1 MPADT
6 QPLAAILDS
15 DPDVAVMLSLQLRA
29 LGMEA
34 CCYREQAPLLAELPY
49 RRPRIVV
56 LALEFG
62 QVDGIAVLRRLAEQE
77 YRGGVLL
84 LSGVERKIVR
94 IAERVGRALGLTIL
108 DSLSKPYRLAD
119 LRQRLNEITSRA
131 HGIGEPRT
139 EVMRSPDE
147 IELALEHDEF
157 IVHYQPQYELA
168 DRRLSGVETLVRW
181 QHPGAGL
188 LYPGQ
193 FLHLMAPEQCQAM
206 TRHLV
211 ALAMRDAARWSEAG
225 LHLSVSVNVMPT
237 ELMNVELLSLMGQWR
252 RSLARHSPLVLEIT
266 ETGAMDDDL
275 LGSEVAARLHLLGLE
290 VSVDDFGIGFSSLS
304 RLQLLPISE
313 LKLDRSFVRHLHEDV
328 QDAAIVEAVALLGKR
343 LGIRVVAEGVES
355 LESLEPLQ
363 RLGCTHA
370 QGFALARPMPA
381 EAILALACDLP
392 GQRAQS

>member
-6 QPLAAILDS
+6 QPLAAILDD
-15 DPDVAVMLSLQLRA
+15 DPDVAVMLSLQLRV

-49 RRPRIVV
+49 RRPRMVI

-62 QVDGIAVLRRLAEQE
+62 QVDGIAVLRRLAELE
-77 YRGGVLL
+77 YRGVVLL

-119 LRQRLNEITSRA
+119 LRRRLDGIRPRVQGGGESRVDA
-131 HGIGEPRT
+131 I
-139 EVMRSPDE
+139 RSPDE
-147 IELALEHDEF
+147 IELALAHDEF

-168 DRRLSGVETLVRW
+168 NRRLSGVETLVRW

-225 LHLSVSVNVMPT
+225 LQLSVSVNVTPA

-252 RSLARHSPLVLEIT
+252 RSLAQRSPLVLEIT
-266 ETGAMDDDL
+266 ETGSMDNDL

-328 QDAAIVEAVALLGKR
+328 QDAAIVEAVALLGQR

-363 RLGCTHA
+363 RLGCTHV

-381 EAILALACDLP
+381 EAILALACGLS
-392 GQRAQS
+392 GRRAQS